1 MKRPWSRFW
10 LRHGST
16 AYDSSGDNDGNVCG
30 ATWTTG
36 KIGSALSFDGQND
49 YVSVPHD
56 ASLDITGD
64 ITISAWVYIT
74 QGGLYQGIVTKCVG
88 AGGQNNPYDFRT
100 ETSAQPHLTLVRADA
115 SGHERVYSS
124 VGLSLD
130 DWHHAL
136 IRVENKVPDFYV
148 DGDITG
154 KSGDTTFTKT
164 PTGNTNPTLI
174 GRRADAL
181 YFNGKIDDV
190 RIYDWALSA
199 EEAEEL
205 YLSAQ

>member
-1 MKRPWSRFW
+1 MMARKIWTE
-10 LRHGST
+10 G
-16 AYDSSGDNDGNVCG
+16 GNDGTIYG

-36 KIGSALSFDGQND
+36 ILDDALSFDGTND
-49 YVSVPHD
+49 YVTVPHD
-56 ASLDITGD
+56 ASLNITGD
-64 ITISAWVYIT
+64 ITISAWVYCT
-74 QGGLYQGIVTKCVG
+74 QGSAYQGIVTKCVG

-100 ETSAQPHLTLVRADA
+100 DSSALPRLTLVRADA

-124 VGLSLD
+124 VGLSLSN
-130 DWHHAL
+130 WHHVL
-136 IRVENKVPDFYV
+136 VRVEDKVPDFYV

-154 KSGDTTFTKT
+154 KYADTTFTKT
-164 PTGNTNPTLI
+164 PTGNAYPTLI
-174 GRRADAL
+174 GRRSDSL
-181 YFNGKIDDV
+181 YFEGVIDDV